1 VRNIDDAQRG
11 RKGGIDMGKD
21 KRMTLRE
28 IAQRRKELRLGADM
42 AIIEAERME
51 SEAAGLRR
59 RAESARAQADELDVV
74 AGRGKW

>member
-1 VRNIDDAQRG
+1 
-11 RKGGIDMGKD
+11 MSKD
-21 KRMTLRE
+21 KRMSLHQ

-51 SEAAGLRR
+51 QESAGLRR
-59 RAESARAQADELDVV
+59 RAESARVQADELDIV

>member
-1 VRNIDDAQRG
+1 
-11 RKGGIDMGKD
+11 
-21 KRMTLRE
+21 
-28 IAQRRKELRLGADM
+28 M

>member
-1 VRNIDDAQRG
+1 
-11 RKGGIDMGKD
+11 MGKD

-42 AIIEAERME
+42 AIIAAERME

-59 RAESARAQADELDVV
+59 RAESARVQADELDTV

>member
-1 VRNIDDAQRG
+1 VNRHTRG
-11 RKGGIDMGKD
+11 GVNMGKD

-28 IAQRRKELRLGADM
+28 IAQRRKELRLVADM

-59 RAESARAQADELDVV
+59 RAESARIQADELDQV
-74 AGRGKW
+74 AGRRKW

>member
-1 VRNIDDAQRG
+1 
-11 RKGGIDMGKD
+11 MGKD

-51 SEAAGLRR
+51 SEATGLRR
-59 RAESARAQADELDVV
+59 RAESARIQADELDQV
-74 AGRGKW
+74 AGRRKW